1 MLMPKCFQQFC
12 ISLQMAADS
21 EKAEPLDLE
30 NQEFLPDE
38 NTNALM

>member
-1 MLMPKCFQQFC
+1 
-12 ISLQMAADS
+12 MAADS

-38 NTNALM
+38 NTNALKTGDKMM